1 MELRVVLDGTDYT
14 AETVNIDAVSEVIR
28 WDPSLQMFTR
38 TYDSELIFQSDAY
51 NYLYGL
57 FVSGDICRLVTVEI
71 FRTTNEAGTVKLLD
85 GNIFISDC
93 EFNETKRFVTTKVAD
108 AGFSSRIQNNRQ
120 IDVLCNSTV
129 SKNGVAITPAM
140 AQPFYC
146 YNPQDGVTVTVERV
160 GYYIDTVF
168 AFIVKFITDDTVAYK
183 SDYFQTGDGF
193 VYMLIS
199 GQALRMGGDVI
210 PPAISFQDLFDTVRK
225 LFNVGMGFDTAPDGR
240 PRVRIEPITFFRDTT
255 VGCQVPSVNE
265 IELSFVKELLYA
277 GVQVGTT
284 LTTLNDCDEGNT
296 PCSTSQFIDY
306 VGCGE
311 EKYGLTGECN
321 IDSILNLQP
330 INRVRY
336 DTNTIQDVLMFDN
349 DSYDKDVFIIEV
361 EPFTPY
367 AADTDP
373 LGIGQHWYNGGI
385 MNDKVLLMNSD
396 YLLGTLGLF
405 SVVNGNG
412 LFYAE
417 NFNTSILLPNQTPI
431 FTNTGTIDLTVT
443 VFNPQ
448 SAWNGTTNRFTCQY
462 EGVYFFRCG
471 SGIVDFP
478 SSPIGNTI
486 STFLNVEHYDSGGTL
501 ITKYSGPNEFYIT
514 GDPGEWYDFTTPSIP
529 MEVGDYCIFTIDYA
543 QSLPTALNQAEIVY
557 GIVEFATPNVKYGY
571 FKMFSSVSV
580 VQDLQVNTGAKLAYV
595 KRAFAL
601 PVDDAGYDLVREG
614 MFKAVQVTSI
624 DGTKTGWIQSCRHN
638 FATEQT
644 DFEIITPP

>member
-1 MELRVVLDGTDYT
+1 MELRVVLDGTDYN
-14 AETVNIDAVSEVIR
+14 AETVNIEAVSEALR
-28 WDPSLQMFTR
+28 WDASLQMFTR

-57 FVSGDICRLVTVEI
+57 FVSGDICRLVSVEI
-71 FRTTNEAGTVKLLD
+71 FNTIEGQGTFKMLD
-85 GNIFISDC
+85 GNIFVSDC
-93 EFNETKRFVTTKVAD
+93 EFNETRRFVTTKVAD

-120 IDVLCNSTV
+120 IDVTCNSTV
-129 SKNGVAITPAM
+129 SKNDIAIAPATPSTITC
-140 AQPFYC
+140 F
-146 YNPQDGVTVTVERV
+146 NPQDGSTVSVDRV
-160 GYYIDTVF
+160 GYSIDSVF
-168 AFIVKFITDDTVAYK
+168 AFIVKYITDDTVAYK
-183 SDYFQTGDGF
+183 SDYFETGTGE
-193 VYMLIS
+193 VYTLIS
-199 GQALRMGGDVI
+199 GQALRMGGGGM
-210 PPAISFQDLFDTVRK
+210 PPAISFQDLFDTTRK
-225 LFNVGMGFDTAPDGR
+225 LHNVGMGFDTAPDGR
-240 PRVRIEPITFFRDTT
+240 PRVRIEPIAFFRDTA
-255 VGCQVPSVNE
+255 VGCQVQAANE
-265 IELSFVKELLYA
+265 IELSFVKEVLYA

-296 PCSTSQFIDY
+296 PCSTSQFIDF
-306 VGCGE
+306 VGCSE

-321 IDSILNLQP
+321 IDSLLNLQP

-349 DSYDKDVFIIEV
+349 DSYDKDVFIIELGAG
-361 EPFTPY
+361 TAI

-373 LGIGQHWYNGGI
+373 LGVGQHWYNGGI
-385 MNDKVLLMNSD
+385 MNDKVLARYSD

-417 NFNTSILLPNQTPI
+417 DIITSPLLPVQLPV
-431 FTNTGTIDLTVT
+431 FTNLIVDPTVV

-448 SAWNGTTNRFTCQY
+448 NAWSNVTNRFTCQY

-471 SGIVDFP
+471 AGIVDWP
-478 SSPIGNTI
+478 ASPIGNTI

-514 GDPGEWYDFTTPSIP
+514 GDPGEMYDFTTPSIP
-529 MEVGDYCIFTIDYA
+529 MSTGDYCIFTIDYA
-543 QSLPTALNQAEIVY
+543 QSLPTGINQAEIVY
-557 GIVEFATPNVKYGY
+557 GATGFGPTVKYGY
-571 FKMFSSVSV
+571 FEMYSSVSV
-580 VQDLQVNTGAKLAYV
+580 VQNLQVNTGAKLAYV

-601 PVDDAGYDLVREG
+601 PIDDASYDLIRDG
-614 MFKAVQVTSI
+614 MFKAIQVTSI
-624 DGTKTGWIQSCRHN
+624 DGTKTGWIQSVRRN